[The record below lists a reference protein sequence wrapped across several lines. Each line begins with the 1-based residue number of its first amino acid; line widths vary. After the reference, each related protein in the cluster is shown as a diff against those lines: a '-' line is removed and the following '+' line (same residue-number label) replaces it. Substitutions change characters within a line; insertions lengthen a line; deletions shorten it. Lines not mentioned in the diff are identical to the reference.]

1 VRVIAFGV
9 LVTLVA
15 WVVLWLIGEACA
27 RLIFGARYA
36 SIATATR
43 LPLGL
48 AATIC
53 FLETAGYFLS
63 IGIAAWF
70 LIAPAAYGAVLIRRG
85 FHLSRDSLRRVVVA
99 GSLLALA
106 VGLMP
111 LAIAGRF
118 TAAALT
124 NNDGS
129 YYITAADYLAN
140 VPWRVNYGEVI
151 PDHLCLVE
159 GMLHGW
165 NWRTGTPNLMA
176 TVSALAGIGSP
187 EALAVVTALLFACVP
202 PAVIG
207 IVHNLGVAT
216 RGARGLLVGVIAA
229 CSAAPAFVGYQH
241 MTGHLAACSMF
252 PLGCAALL
260 GAVRLGGIRR
270 YMHAALYFGAG
281 IGAFADGSTV
291 LVLIAVAALA
301 ANVRRL
307 PRALLRL
314 TLAGAV
320 TGLVVPFT
328 FYRAAWAAKGTL
340 YRASRPSEVL
350 FPQRGWLSRSALD
363 DLATLTGVDPWP
375 PWPGVWPPNTQTL
388 LVWVAGIAGAIL
400 LGFGARKLRTGL
412 GEHRVA
418 ALISGTVLLAV
429 SLLEVRYLSGKVLL
443 MGAAFALPLA
453 AAGAVTGL
461 DRPRMRFLVPLF
473 MLGELLAL
481 GQLLLPSR
489 WKVVDRPAHDALVP
503 ALASLP
509 VGSLIAFDG
518 LGAPADQVLDAQRAH
533 RAALL
538 AQLKPVQPGLDGGFY
553 RPRACATAT
562 RPNPMPAVGYALQR
576 TSSENL
582 TRGKQLAAWDGF
594 RLLEVDLGNP
604 NGFIAVWAPTHGFM
618 AAEREPSGRVFRWA
632 EWQAKGTLQAIASAP
647 CARLKGELRV
657 VNATAAVAIKV
668 ADDLVYSG
676 QLAAEWTGFATRPF
690 DISEPRVVSFAITQ
704 ATAAPPDQSH
714 AVALSNLSI
723 EPLWR
728 CGTVFR
734 LGSAQQPATLPIE
747 FETGVELSVDP
758 PAAAR
763 CSEISVLVVGERGAT
778 FRLSIDGGPPGW
790 HYLDSPPITTAVAPI
805 IESARTRRLSLSRAG
820 GSPEQRWQLLDVVL
834 MPRNCP
840 K

>member
-1 VRVIAFGV
+1 MIAVGLV
-9 LVTLVA
+9 VTLVA
-15 WVVLWLIGEACA
+15 WAVLWLIGEACA
-27 RLIFGARYA
+27 RLVFGTRYA

-53 FLETAGYFLS
+53 FLEAAGYFLP
-63 IGIAAWF
+63 IRIAAW
-70 LIAPAAYGAVLIRRG
+70 LLLAPAAYGAVLVRRG
-85 FHLSRDSLRRVVVA
+85 FHRSGGSLRRVVVA
-99 GSLLALA
+99 SSLLALA

-111 LAIAGRF
+111 IAIARRF

-124 NNDGS
+124 NNDS
-129 YYITAADYLAN
+129 TYYITAADYLVN
-140 VPWRVNYGEVI
+140 VRWAVNYGDAI
-151 PDHLCLVE
+151 PDHLCLIERV
-159 GMLHGW
+159 LHGW

-176 TVSALAGIGSP
+176 TVSTLSGVGSP
-187 EALAVVTALLFACVP
+187 EALSVVTALLFACVP

-216 RGARGLLVGVIAA
+216 RGARGLLVGAIAA
-229 CSAAPAFVGYQH
+229 CSASAAFLGYQH
-241 MTGHLAACSMF
+241 MTGHLAACSLF

-260 GAVRLGGIRR
+260 GAVRLGSVRR
-270 YMHAALYFGAG
+270 YLHAALFFGAG
-281 IGAFADGSTV
+281 VAAFADGSAV
-291 LVLIAVAALA
+291 LVLITVAVLA

-307 PRALLRL
+307 SRALFRL
-314 TLAGAV
+314 TLVGAA
-320 TGLVVPFT
+320 TALVVPFT
-328 FYRAAWAAKGTL
+328 FYRALWAAKGTL
-340 YRASRPSEVL
+340 VRASRPSEVL

-363 DLATLTGVDPWP
+363 DLATLMGVDPWP
-375 PWPGVWPPNTQTL
+375 PWPGAWPPNTQTL
-388 LVWVAGIAGAIL
+388 VVWAAGIAGAVL
-400 LGFGARKLRTGL
+400 LGFGAGKLRARL

-418 ALISGTVLLAV
+418 TLIGGTVLLAV

-453 AAGAVTGL
+453 AAGAVTAL
-461 DRPRMRFLVPLF
+461 DRRRVGFLVPLF
-473 MLGELLAL
+473 VLGELLAL
-481 GQLLLPSR
+481 GQLVLPAR
-489 WKVVDRPAHDALVP
+489 WKVVDRPAHDALVSE
-503 ALASLP
+503 LARLP
-509 VGSLIAFDG
+509 GGSLIAFDG

-538 AQLKPVQPGLDGGFY
+538 AHLKPVQPGLDGGFY
-553 RPRACATAT
+553 LPRCATAR
-562 RPNPMPAVGYALQR
+562 RPNPMPAVGFALQR
-576 TSSENL
+576 TSSENV
-582 TRGKQLAAWDGF
+582 TRGKELAAWDGF

-604 NGFIAVWAPTHGFM
+604 NGFIAAWAPTHGFM
-618 AAEREPSGRVFRWA
+618 AAEREPAGRVFRWA
-632 EWQAKGTLQAIASAP
+632 EWQAKGTLQVIASAP

-657 VNATAAVAIKV
+657 VNGTAAVAIKV
-668 ADDLVYSG
+668 EDDLVFTG
-676 QLAAEWTGFATRPF
+676 QLAAEWTGFTTRPF
-690 DISEPRVVSFAITQ
+690 DIGEPRVVSFGITQ
-704 ATAAPPDQSH
+704 ASAAPPDPAH

-758 PAAAR
+758 PAAAQ

-778 FRLSIDGGPPGW
+778 FRMSVDGGPPGW
-790 HYLDSPPITTAVAPI
+790 HYLGSPPIATAVAPV

-820 GSPEQRWQLLDVVL
+820 GSPGQRWQLLDVVL
-834 MPRNCP
+834 MPRRCP